1 MSKLLVLQ
9 IEDRKDE
16 FLNSLMQ
23 KNRLVCLQNGI
34 EYMHMKSGPPDVAV
48 YWSKVFELDRIMN
61 SRKDID
67 MIMWLDSDAF
77 FAQFQTMNPFM
88 LVKMHPKYVI
98 WISPDA
104 PPKYH
109 APFCAGAFL
118 IKNDTEGRKLIRYWR
133 DLYNKD
139 RWVLKDG
146 RWSTIGDFAG
156 PDYEQGAF
164 IDYMLKNDSW
174 KNRICTLPYYVFN
187 EVECE
192 FPNPLT
198 ISIHLAGHYKD
209 DHKQKCQKTIIE
221 SYESFSQSGHKY
233 EIFIAIFTITI
244 FILYVMNV
252 KGYLK

>member
-1 MSKLLVLQ
+1 
-9 IEDRKDE
+9 
-16 FLNSLMQ
+16 
-23 KNRLVCLQNGI
+23 
-34 EYMHMKSGPPDVAV
+34 
-48 YWSKVFELDRIMN
+48 MN

-67 MIMWLDSDAF
+67 MVMWLDSDAF
-77 FAQFQTMNPFM
+77 FVQFQTMNPFT
-88 LVKMHPKYVI
+88 LVKMYSDYI
-98 WISPDA
+98 MWLSPDA
-104 PPKYH
+104 PKYS

-164 IDYMLKNDSW
+164 IDNIHQNDLW
-174 KNRICTLPYYVFN
+174 KHRICTLPYYVFN

-192 FPNPLT
+192 NPNPLT
-198 ISIHLAGHYKD
+198 ISIHLAGHYKK
-209 DHKQKCQKTIIE
+209 DHHKCQKSILET
-221 SYESFSQSGHKY
+221 FSQTGQKY
-233 EIFIAIFTITI
+233 EIFIAIFTIII